1 MLKNRL
7 ISAAIVISL
16 TLGFVAMDA
25 WSDFGCP
32 GIWMLP
38 VGFYLILGSA
48 LECSIM
54 LRSSVGNITLPTMI
68 ATTAVMAAAATPML
82 WPLSGQAYPAN
93 CPLGPFGLPLVVGVI
108 SQLACFAWYF
118 SRFEANS
125 GIFQR
130 AILAGWVSTYFG
142 SCFAFALAIRMMGSG
157 AWGLFLIVGII
168 LVTKCSD
175 AGAYFIGKLTGK
187 TKLCPTVS
195 PNKTI
200 EGLVGG
206 MLVASIAA
214 ASYFVFAG
222 NAFFGNVQAH
232 WLGIVLLGVGL
243 TVAGLVGDLL
253 ESVFKRETG
262 NKDSGKMLP
271 GLGGLWDVTD
281 SLLPAFVVGYL
292 LLQTN
297 LIRIS
302 GN

>member
-25 WSDFGCP
+25 WSNFGCP

-48 LECSIM
+48 LECAIM
-54 LRSSVGNITLPTMI
+54 LRSSFGNVTAPTMI
-68 ATTAVMAAAATPML
+68 ATTAVMVTAAVPML
-82 WPLSGQAYPAN
+82 WQLSGEPYPAE
-93 CPLGPFGLPLVVGVI
+93 CPLGPLGLPMVTAVL

-118 SRFEANS
+118 SRFEAKT
-125 GIFQR
+125 GVFQR
-130 AILAGWVSTYFG
+130 AILAGWVSSYFG
-142 SCFAFALAIRMMGSG
+142 SCFAFALAIRLMGSG

-168 LVTKCSD
+168 LVTKCAD
-175 AGAYFIGKLTGK
+175 AGAYFVGKLTGK
-187 TKLCPTVS
+187 TKLCPSVS

-214 ASYFVFAG
+214 ACYFVFAG
-222 NAFFGNVQAH
+222 KSMFQQVEVH
-232 WLGIVLLGVGL
+232 WLGIVLLGIGL
-243 TVAGLVGDLL
+243 TLAGLVGDLL
-253 ESVFKRETG
+253 ESVFKRETEI
-262 NKDSGKMLP
+262 KDSGKMLP

-297 LIRIS
+297 LIRIVGS
-302 GN
+302 